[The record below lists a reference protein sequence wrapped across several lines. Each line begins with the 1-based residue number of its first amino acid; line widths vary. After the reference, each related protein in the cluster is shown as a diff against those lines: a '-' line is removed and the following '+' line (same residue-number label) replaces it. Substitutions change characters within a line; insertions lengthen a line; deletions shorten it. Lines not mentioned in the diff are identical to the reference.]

1 MTLADEA
8 LAMFVELGDRRGE
21 AEALRLLGRLRLYR
35 RDYPEAERHMSE
47 ALAIFRELGDRRRE
61 GWSMQN
67 MAWAAYLSGRVNEAA
82 VRLDETVATFA
93 EIGDTGGLAW
103 AKALLGF
110 TRLRQG
116 RLADAEQLGE
126 EVLPDAHQRGDR
138 FGEGMALLLTA
149 LVRLWTGRTQLAVER
164 ADEARALFT
173 QIVDPLG
180 QVQAEAVYGRAM
192 SASGRVSEGLAALNA
207 ALDLAHRSQAQAGM
221 SLVAHGLLSSVVHI
235 GDVRMTAAVW
245 PTIADSRPNDNEL
258 GASEW
263 KVASALAQLQRGE
276 FAEGERALADW
287 AERLGTDAPPSVL
300 AAWAL
305 AKAANGDSLD
315 CLHLA
320 DRAHESPQA
329 TYLDLAFAH
338 VASGLAYSQRGDS
351 AELIAAF
358 AAARQE
364 VDVTGDAVAQAVVRL
379 AESHALTAIEATS
392 ARAVRREAE
401 RRLAYLEIGAEGWST
416 LFRAG
421 QRQLGADASV
431 NQPA

>member
-1 MTLADEA
+1 
-8 LAMFVELGDRRGE
+8 
-21 AEALRLLGRLRLYR
+21 
-35 RDYPEAERHMSE
+35 
-47 ALAIFRELGDRRRE
+47 
-61 GWSMQN
+61 MQN
-67 MAWAAYLSGRVNEAA
+67 MAWAAYLSGRVSEAA

-149 LVRLWTGRTQLAVER
+149 QVRLWTGRTQLAVER
-164 ADEARALFT
+164 ADEARSLFAK
-173 QIVDPLG
+173 IGDPLG
-180 QVQAEAVYGRAM
+180 QVQAEAVYGRSLA
-192 SASGRVSEGLAALNA
+192 ASGRVEEGLAALNLA
-207 ALDLAHRSQAQAGM
+207 MDLAHRSQAQAGM
-221 SLVAHGLLSSVVHI
+221 SMVAQGLLSSVVHI
-235 GDVRMTAAVW
+235 GDVRLTAAVL
-245 PTIADSRPNDNEL
+245 PTIADSQPKSDEL
-258 GASEW
+258 GASDW
-263 KVASALAQLQRGE
+263 GVASAVAQLQRGE
-276 FAEGERALADW
+276 FVDGERALAEW
-287 AERLGTDAPPSVL
+287 AERLGADAPPSALVAL
-300 AAWAL
+300 AL

-320 DRAHESPQA
+320 DRAHESPRA

-338 VASGLAYSQRGDS
+338 IASGLAYSQRGDS

-364 VDVTGDAVAQAVVRL
+364 VDVTGDAVAQAIVRL

-421 QRQLGADASV
+421 QRQLGEGVAA